1 MSTFNKTDL
10 IGKTV
15 EEAREICASYGLEVK
30 VCGANIAVPLNESSL
45 KVDVWVGEDGK
56 IKKA

>member
-1 MSTFNKTDL
+1 MSAFDKSIL

-15 EEAREICASYGLEVK
+15 EEAKTIAASYGMDIK

-56 IKKA
+56 ITKA

>member
-1 MSTFNKTDL
+1 MGTFNRADL

-15 EEAREICASYGLEVK
+15 EEAREICASYGLDIK
-30 VCGANIAVPLNESSL
+30 VCGKNVAVPLNESSL

-56 IKKA
+56 IIKA